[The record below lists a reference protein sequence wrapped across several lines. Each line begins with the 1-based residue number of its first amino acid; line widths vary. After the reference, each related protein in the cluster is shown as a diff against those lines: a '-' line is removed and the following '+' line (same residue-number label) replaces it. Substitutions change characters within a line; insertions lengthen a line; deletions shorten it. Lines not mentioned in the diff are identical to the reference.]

1 MSFSK
6 IAVVAGAAFISG
18 VAAHGR
24 VQGIT
29 ADGVW

>member
-1 MSFSK
+1 MSLSK
-6 IAVVAGAAFISG
+6 IAVVASAVISG